1 MKKFSF
7 FLAAAVVTTLGLSV
21 SSCSSSDDDNPSV
34 TPVVAE
40 TSNVLTVTTNVNATI
55 TFDGQTQANTRTAT
69 FKTTKSSASLTV
81 SASNY
86 LEQKADVKFAADN
99 KTQAIS
105 VTLVKESTVKV
116 SQAEAKGNTVSND
129 AANKSAVAEAS
140 ITVPSDVNITGSNAA
155 FSATAY
161 VPVPEVVAEKIK
173 ENVVEK
179 GTVFGVACEPD
190 GAVFDKPVTVSF
202 KVADAEGCEFETSEG
217 GKVVNNNG
225 VLSTEVMHFSNV
237 VFRMIATVVSATE
250 GSDVTNANINIT
262 NGSNTYEYNQPAGFT
277 TPQTAKGVKALFL
290 ASKFGANNGRVKN
303 AVNFTS
309 NAVGSA
315 VLRIVQKYIDYT
327 FRSGNQTFTARVYTD
342 AEFDVTSTS
351 NETVIPTHSGGSNN

>member
-21 SSCSSSDDDNPSV
+21 SSCSSSDDNPSV

-105 VTLVKESTVKV
+105 ITLVKESTNKV
-116 SQAEAKGNTVSND
+116 SQAEAKGNTVTND

-140 ITVPSDVNITGSNAA
+140 ITVPSDVNITGSDDD

-161 VPVPEVVAEKIK
+161 IPAPKVVAEPIK
-173 ENVVEK
+173 ANVVEK
-179 GTVFGVACEPD
+179 GAVLGVACEPD

-225 VLSTEVMHFSNV
+225 VLSTEVMHFSDVEFN
-237 VFRMIATVVSATE
+237 MIVTVVSATE

-277 TPQTAKGVKALFL
+277 TPQTANGAKARFL

-315 VLRIVQKYIDYT
+315 VLRILQKFIDYT
-327 FRSGNQTFTARVYTD
+327 FRSGTQTFTARVYKD
-342 AEFDVTSTS
+342 AEFEVTSTS
-351 NETVIPTHSGGSNN
+351 NETVTPSHSGGSN

>member
-21 SSCSSSDDDNPSV
+21 SSCSSSDDNPSV

-105 VTLVKESTVKV
+105 ITLVKESTNKV
-116 SQAEAKGNTVSND
+116 SQAEAKGNTVTND
-129 AANKSAVAEAS
+129 AANKIAVAEAS
-140 ITVPSDVNITGSNAA
+140 ITVPSDVNITGSDDD

-161 VPVPEVVAEKIK
+161 VPAPEVVAEPLQTNVK
-173 ENVVEK
+173 ETGPVL
-179 GTVFGVACEPD
+179 GVACEPD

-202 KVADAEGCEFETSEG
+202 KVVDAEGCEFETADG
-217 GKVVNNNG
+217 GKVENNNG
-225 VLSTEVMHFSNV
+225 VLSTEVMHFSDV
-237 VFRMIATVVSATE
+237 VFRMIATVVSVTE

-277 TPQTAKGVKALFL
+277 TTVVANGAKARFL
-290 ASKFGANNGRVKN
+290 ASMFGANNGRVKN

-309 NAVGSA
+309 DAVGSA
-315 VLRIVQKYIDYT
+315 VLRILQRYIDYT
-327 FRSGNQTFTARVYTD
+327 FRSGNQTFTARVYTN
-342 AEFDVTSTS
+342 AEFEVTSTS
-351 NETVIPTHSGGSNN
+351 NETVTPSHSGGSN

>member
-1 MKKFSF
+1 MKKFIF

-21 SSCSSSDDDNPSV
+21 SSCSSSDDDNPNVS
-34 TPVVAE
+34 PVVAE

-105 VTLVKESTVKV
+105 ITLVKESTNKV
-116 SQAEAKGNTVSND
+116 SQAEAKGNTVTND

-140 ITVPSDVNITGSNAA
+140 ITVPSDVNITGSNAD

-161 VPVPEVVAEKIK
+161 IPAPEVVAEKLK

-179 GTVFGVACEPD
+179 GAVLGVACEPD

-202 KVADAEGCEFETSEG
+202 KVADAEGCEFETADG
-217 GKVVNNNG
+217 GKVENNNG

-237 VFRMIATVVSATE
+237 VFRMIVTVVSATE

-262 NGSNTYEYNQPAGFT
+262 NGSNTYEYYQPAGFT
-277 TPQTAKGVKALFL
+277 SSVVANGLKALFL
-290 ASKFGANNGRVKN
+290 RSMFGANNLRVRRV
-303 AVNFTS
+303 VNFTS
-309 NAVGSA
+309 NAAGSA
-315 VLRIVQKYIDYT
+315 VLSIVQKYIDYT
-327 FRSGNQTFTARVYTD
+327 FRSGTQTFTARVYRG
-342 AEFDVTSTS
+342 AEFEVTSTS
-351 NETVIPTHSGGSNN
+351 NETVTPSHSGGSN